1 VADGASDVGI
11 GLSSVAQRY
20 ASALYELSSESRVV
34 DQVSSDLQSIAAM
47 IEGSADLKRL
57 VMSPVFSAEE
67 QSGAMGMILAKAK
80 IGGLAAN
87 FIKLVTGKRRLFALP
102 EMIRAYQGEVARARG
117 IVTAKVTLAE
127 SPSAKQINDIKA
139 ALKDVAGKE
148 VEVDV
153 NVDPSI
159 IGGIIVKMG
168 SRMVDASLKTKL
180 NSIRTAMKEVG

>member
-1 VADGASDVGI
+1 
-11 GLSSVAQRY
+11 VAQRY
-20 ASALYELSSESRVV
+20 AAALYELASESRSV
-34 DQVSSDLQSIAAM
+34 DEVNGDLASLAAM
-47 IEGSADLKRL
+47 IEDSADLKRL

-67 QSGAMGMILAKAK
+67 QTSAMGAILAKAK

-87 FIKLVTGKRRLFALP
+87 FIRLVAAKRRLFALP
-102 EMIRAYQGEVARARG
+102 EMIRAFQGEVARARG

-127 SPSAKQINDIKA
+127 TPSAKQINDIKA
-139 ALKDVAGKE
+139 ALRDVAGKE
-148 VEVDV
+148 VAVDV

>member
-1 VADGASDVGI
+1 MASGASDVGV

-20 ASALYELSSESRVV
+20 AAALYELSSESRAV
-34 DQVSSDLQSIAAM
+34 DQVNSDLQSVAAM

-57 VMSPVFSAEE
+57 VMSPVFSAEA
-67 QSGAMGMILAKAK
+67 QSAAMGAILAKAK
-80 IGGLAAN
+80 IKGLAGN
-87 FIKLVTGKRRLFALP
+87 FIKLVANKRRLFVLP
-102 EMIRAYQGEVARARG
+102 EMIRAYQAEVARARG

-148 VEVDV
+148 VAIDV